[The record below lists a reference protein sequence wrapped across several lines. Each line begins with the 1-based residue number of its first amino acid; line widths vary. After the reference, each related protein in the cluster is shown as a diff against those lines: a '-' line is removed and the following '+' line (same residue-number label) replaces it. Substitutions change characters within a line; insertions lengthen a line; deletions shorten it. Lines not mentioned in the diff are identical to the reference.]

1 MNTKYLFLDIDGTLV
16 GFDGVMPSSA
26 SEALK
31 KAHENGHKLVIC
43 TGRQLSQ
50 VYPWLL
56 KEIPFDG
63 LILSGGAMV
72 INDGKVVAHH
82 FISQSSLKKLTDY
95 FENSNTAYY
104 LQTQSFLVSKKWCVD
119 RTLSLFNKLGYT
131 KEDLLTLFG

>member
-72 INDGKVVAHH
+72 INEGG
-82 FISQSSLKKLTDY
+82 SSSLYKSKQSQKTDRLLR
-95 FENSNTAYY
+95 EQQHRILSANSEFSRIQKMVRRPHA
-104 LQTQSFLVSKKWCVD
+104 F
-119 RTLSLFNKLGYT
+119 TL
-131 KEDLLTLFG
+131 

>member
-26 SEALK
+26 LEALK

-56 KEIPFDG
+56 K
-63 LILSGGAMV
+63 
-72 INDGKVVAHH
+72 
-82 FISQSSLKKLTDY
+82 
-95 FENSNTAYY
+95 
-104 LQTQSFLVSKKWCVD
+104 
-119 RTLSLFNKLGYT
+119 
-131 KEDLLTLFG
+131 

>member
-50 VYPWLL
+50 V
-56 KEIPFDG
+56 
-63 LILSGGAMV
+63 
-72 INDGKVVAHH
+72 
-82 FISQSSLKKLTDY
+82 
-95 FENSNTAYY
+95 
-104 LQTQSFLVSKKWCVD
+104 
-119 RTLSLFNKLGYT
+119 
-131 KEDLLTLFG
+131 